1 MGLFAHHT
9 EVKAMADRN
18 PLSQLIDY
26 GQSFWLDFIR
36 RGFIETGELKTMIDN
51 DGLRGITSNPS
62 IFEKAIAGSTDYRK
76 QLDELRCEPGLQPQQ
91 MFERL
96 AVKDIQAAADLLRPV
111 YDSSGKGDGFISL
124 EVSPGL
130 ANDTD
135 GTVKEAREL
144 WKAVDRPNLMVKV
157 PGTRAGVPAFETL
170 ISEGININVTLL
182 FAVEAYENVAAAYIR
197 GLEKRAGEGKP
208 VDSIASVASFFVSR
222 IDTAVD
228 ALLKQKAEAASGE
241 DRAHIESLY
250 GKTAIANAK
259 RAYQRFKTAFSGS
272 RWEAL
277 AQRGAKPQRVLWAS
291 TSTKNPAYRD
301 VVYIEELIGPHTV
314 NTMPPTTAEQFRE
327 HGRLRN
333 ALEEHPEAADALLA
347 EISRIGID
355 LKEVTAKLT
364 VDGVRQFTD
373 AYDKMLEA
381 IRESVK
387 PLAKQTAHLPAALQK
402 KVDEIAAEWEQGAK
416 TKRIWDGDASLWTGA
431 DESKWLGWL
440 RIADE
445 QVSHIEHLVHFRDD
459 VKKEGFAHAVV
470 LGMGGSSL
478 APEVLS
484 RTFGRQEGFPELE
497 ILDSTD
503 PGQIRALESR
513 LDLKKTLFIVSSKS
527 GSTLEPN
534 LYYEYFR
541 SRVDAAV
548 GRDQAGRQFVAVT
561 DPGSAM
567 EKVAKEHGFREI
579 FHGVASIGGRYS
591 ALSDFGMAPAA
602 AMGLDVARLLDRAE
616 TMAHSCASCVP
627 VRENPGFA
635 LGSILGALGRQ
646 GRDKV
651 TIVASPAIADF
662 GAWLEQLI
670 AESTGKIGRGLI
682 PVDQEPLG
690 TPEVYGDDRLFAYLR
705 FTAKPDAKQDEA
717 LQALAAAGQP
727 VVQID
732 IADPYDIGM
741 EFFRWEFAT
750 AVAGSVLGINPFDQ
764 PDVEASKVATR
775 QLTSEY
781 EKTGKLPAQ
790 QPLASDD
797 GISIFASDSSLAA
810 GKGSTVADVLTAL
823 FERIGPGDYV
833 AFLAYITRNDENAG
847 MITGMRQ
854 AVRDDRH
861 VATCGGF
868 GPRFLHSTG
877 QAYKGGPNS
886 GVFVQIT
893 CDEAEDLAVPG
904 HEYTFGVVKT
914 AQALGDLQVLV
925 DRGRRAVRVHLPK
938 DVKPA
943 LAKLEELVRQAL
955 KAGEAVR
962 A

>member
-1 MGLFAHHT
+1 MPA
-9 EVKAMADRN
+9 RN
-18 PLSQLIDY
+18 PLIELLDY

-36 RGFIETGELKTMIDN
+36 RGFIETGELKAMIDN

-62 IFEKAIAGSTDYRK
+62 IFEKAIAGSTDYRA
-76 QLDELRCEPGLQPQQ
+76 QLDDLRCEKGLDPQR

-111 YDSSGKGDGFISL
+111 YDSSGKGDGFVSL

-130 ANDTD
+130 ANDTE
-135 GTVKEAREL
+135 GTIREAREL

-157 PGTRAGVPAFETL
+157 PGTTAGAPAFETL
-170 ISEGININVTLL
+170 IAEGININVTLL
-182 FAVEAYENVAAAYIR
+182 FAVEAYENIAEAYIR
-197 GLEKRAGEGKP
+197 ALEKRAKAGQP
-208 VDSIASVASFFVSR
+208 IDFIASVASFFVSR

-228 ALLKQKAEAASGE
+228 AQLKAKAEAAQGDE
-241 DRAHIESLY
+241 RAHIESLY

-259 RAYQRFKTAFSGS
+259 RAYQRFQAAFSGP
-272 RWEAL
+272 RWDAL
-277 AQRGAKPQRVLWAS
+277 ARKGAKPQRVLWAS
-291 TSTKNPAYRD
+291 TSTKNPSYRD
-301 VVYIEELIGPHTV
+301 VIYIEELIGPHTV
-314 NTMPPTTAEQFRE
+314 NTMPPATAEAFRD

-333 ALEEHPEAADALLA
+333 SLQEDPAAAEAVLN
-347 EISRIGID
+347 EIARLGID
-355 LKEVTAKLT
+355 LKAVTAKLT
-364 VDGVRQFTD
+364 IDGVKQFTD
-373 AYDKMLEA
+373 AYDKMLDA

-387 PLAKQTAHLPAALQK
+387 PLPKQVTHLPAPLQQ
-402 KVDEIAAEWEQGAK
+402 KVDQVAAEWEKSGK
-416 TKRIWDGDASLWTGA
+416 TKRIWDGDTSVWTNA
-431 DESKWLGWL
+431 DENKWLGWL
-440 RIADE
+440 HIADE
-445 QVSHIEHLVHFRDD
+445 QSSHIEHLERFRDE
-459 VKKEGFAHAVV
+459 VKKEGFQHAVV

-484 RTFGRQEGFPELE
+484 RTFGRQNGFPQLE

-503 PGQIRALESR
+503 PAQIRALESR

-541 SRVDAAV
+541 SRVDAQV
-548 GRDQAGRQFVAVT
+548 GRDKAGHQFVAVT
-561 DPGSAM
+561 DPGSSM
-567 EKVAKEHGFREI
+567 EKRAKEDGFRHV
-579 FHGVASIGGRYS
+579 FYGVPSIGGRYS
-591 ALSDFGMAPAA
+591 ALSDFGMVPAA

-635 LGSILGALGRQ
+635 LGSILGALGRD

-662 GAWLEQLI
+662 GAWLEQLL

-690 TPEVYGDDRLFAYLR
+690 NPGVYGNDRLFAYIR
-705 FTAKPDAKQDEA
+705 FTPKPDAHQDEA
-717 LQALAAAGQP
+717 LKALAAAGQP

-732 IADPYDIGM
+732 VADPYDVGM

-750 AVAGSVLGINPFDQ
+750 AVAGSILGINPFDQ
-764 PDVEASKVATR
+764 PDVEASKVASR
-775 QLTSEY
+775 ELTSEY
-781 EKTGKLPAQ
+781 EETGKLPEQ
-790 QPLASDD
+790 PPLASGD
-797 GISIFASDSSLAA
+797 GISIFAADRSLASA
-810 GKGSTVADVLTAL
+810 KGATVADVLSAL
-823 FERIGPGDYV
+823 FERIKPGDYV
-833 AFLAYITRNDENAG
+833 AFLAYIPRNDANTEA
-847 MITGMRQ
+847 ITDMRI
-854 AVRDDRH
+854 AVRDERH

-893 CDEAEDLAVPG
+893 CENADDLDVPG
-904 HEYTFGVVKT
+904 HKYTFGVVKT
-914 AQALGDLQVLV
+914 AQALGDLQVLNE
-925 DRGRRAVRVHLPK
+925 RGRRAVRVHLPGN
-938 DVKPA
+938 VKQG
-943 LAKLEELVRQAL
+943 LSTLEDLVRQAL
-955 KAGEAVR
+955 TAGQTAR